1 MTTERF
7 NVPEVSCGHCKS
19 TIEGALLP
27 LNGIETAEVDIDGRT
42 VSVSFDEAVVDRTS
56 VVRAIEASG
65 YAVAG

>member
-7 NVPEVSCGHCKS
+7 NVPEVSCAHCKS

-27 LNGIETAEVDIDGRT
+27 LNGIETAEVDIEAKT
-42 VSVSFDEAVVDRTS
+42 VSVSFDQGVVDRTS

>member
-27 LNGIETAEVDIDGRT
+27 LNGVETAEVDIDGRT
-42 VSVSFDEAVVDRTS
+42 VDVSFDDAVVDRTS

>member
-1 MTTERF
+1 MTTEQF

-19 TIEGALLP
+19 TIEEALVP
-27 LNGIETAEVDIDGRT
+27 LTGIERAEVDIDGKT
-42 VSVSFDEAVVDRTS
+42 VRVSFDETVVDRTS

>member
-7 NVPEVSCGHCKS
+7 NVPEVSCAHCKG

-27 LNGIETAEVDIDGRT
+27 LNGIEAAEVDVDGKT
-42 VSVSFDEAVVDRTS
+42 VNVSFDEAVVDRTT